1 MIQTQSQT
9 IAERQQSFAAGK
21 YNILQVPFDL
31 VDYRAVMGII
41 GQWKRRGER
50 HYVTLTPPYS
60 VLMCYRD
67 VELKEATTKAGLTL
81 PDGVGIILAAGLLRY
96 PHSGRVSGPTLML
109 RLCDWGRS
117 EGLRHFFYGGLPGVA
132 DLLADKLSE
141 QFPGLV
147 VAGSYCPPFRRLSAE
162 EDAQVIQYIGGCRPD
177 IVWVGLGSP
186 KQEKWMREHTGKI
199 NASALIGVGAA
210 FDFHSGRVK
219 WAPHWMRK
227 AGVEW
232 AYRLVKE
239 PRRMWRRNVN
249 SLVFLARV
257 LYQSLHSPNSYRSAL
272 GPTK

>member
-9 IAERQQSFAAGK
+9 IAESQQSLAAGK
-21 YNILQVPFDL
+21 YNILQVAFDL
-31 VDYRAVMGII
+31 VDYRAVMNMI
-41 GQWKRRGER
+41 GQWKRHAER
-50 HYVTLTPPYS
+50 HYITLTPPYS
-60 VLMCYRD
+60 VLMCHRD
-67 VELKEATTKAGLTL
+67 VELKEATTRADLTL
-81 PDGVGIILAAGLLRY
+81 PDGVGIIVAAGLLRY

-147 VAGSYCPPFRRLSAE
+147 VAGSYCPPFGRLSAE
-162 EDAQVIQYIGGCRPD
+162 EDAQVIQYIDGCRPD

-186 KQEKWMREHTGKI
+186 KQEKWMRKHTGKI

-219 WAPHWMRK
+219 WAPQWMRR

-232 AYRLVKE
+232 AYRLAKE

-249 SLVFLARV
+249 SLVFLAKV
-257 LYQSLHSPNSYRSAL
+257 LYQCLHSPNSYRGAL
-272 GPTK
+272 GPTR